1 VKSNAL
7 CLSLYQC
14 KEWFVSPAPRSGIAP
29 RARPPWCFR
38 RWIRHV
44 GPSFPRYPKRSELG
58 PTRLVAAVVP
68 EHSLVVRSTHTAHLE
83 IYQITAGAFKRFW
96 LVFVRF
102 PENNRVFVP
111 VVTITKD

>member
-1 VKSNAL
+1 
-7 CLSLYQC
+7 
-14 KEWFVSPAPRSGIAP
+14 
-29 RARPPWCFR
+29 
-38 RWIRHV
+38 
-44 GPSFPRYPKRSELG
+44 
-58 PTRLVAAVVP
+58 LVAAVVP